1 MKLKLYR
8 GIAAKPDKAEMILQF
23 IKKNGLLGDEGTW
36 NFAVPDISDVRQRL
50 DEIFRSENPSVDE
63 IFEDTPFKGVCA
75 CGDEDSAKYYALIHN
90 KSRGK
95 TASILMSFEVDIDK
109 VYVDCRDFLC
119 SAFQFWDRKTIEM
132 TKGQKS
138 YLRELYGECIIPY
151 FERCI
156 SSLDQ
161 NVRIAMCNIA
171 SFDKQVVKSHYQN
184 RKTIGGR
191 YRTRFCSAFFVQAP
205 IVASHIKSCEC
216 IDDQF
221 SIPEVDVD
229 LGDFYYV

>member
-1 MKLKLYR
+1 MKFKLYR
-8 GIAAKPDKAEMILQF
+8 GIAVKPDKVERILQS
-23 IKKNGLLGDEGTW
+23 IRKNGLFGNEGTW
-36 NFAVPDISDVRQRL
+36 NFNVPDIANVRQRL
-50 DEIFRSENPSVDE
+50 DEIFSSENPSVDE
-63 IFEDTPFKGVCA
+63 IFENTPFKGVCA

-90 KSRGK
+90 KTK
-95 TASILMSFEVDIDK
+95 ENTTSILISFEVDIDK

-138 YLRELYGECIIPY
+138 YLRTICGEGIIPY

-161 NVRIAMCNIA
+161 GVRIAMCNIA
-171 SFDKQVVKSHYQN
+171 SFDKKVVKSHYQN

-191 YRTRFCSAFFVQAP
+191 HRTRCCSAFFVQAP
-205 IVASHIKSCEC
+205 IAASQIKSCEC

-221 SIPEVDVD
+221 SIPEVYVD